1 MGSIAI
7 TDRANGTGIN
17 ATVTGLSGTGRL
29 YVSGFAVDLASRAF
43 TLARTFTQNE
53 TVTIALQNGPYFA
66 VFADDAGIQTPI
78 SFRVT
83 DGVLGV
89 HERCLQSIRELVLS
103 LALPGVPTDPS
114 LHKTHKRPVRSRA
127 EFGTQLEGLHYWKA
141 SETRQPSTNMSNTVI
156 FPIEMVFLKGNSL
169 SNISSDDWTMLRELI
184 GKSFPRCPLANVNEV
199 YEVRVV
205 PGALYGTFD
214 PAVPIDVQSLTF
226 QCFAELPSIAGA

>member
-17 ATVTGLSGTGRL
+17 ATVTGLVGTGRL
-29 YVSGFAVDLASRAF
+29 YVSGFAVDLASREF
-43 TLARTFTQNE
+43 TLARTFSQNE
-53 TVTIALQNGPYFA
+53 TATIALQNGPYFA
-66 VFADDAGIQTPI
+66 VFTDDAGIQSPF

-89 HERCLQSIRELVLS
+89 HERCLQAIRELVLS

-114 LHKTHKRPVRSRA
+114 LHKTHKRAIRSRA
-127 EFGTQLEGLHYWKA
+127 EFGAKLEGVHYVKS

-156 FPIEMVFLKGNSL
+156 FPIEMIYMRPKSGDNT
-169 SNISSDDWTMLRELI
+169 SSDSWTTMRELI

-199 YEVRVV
+199 YEVRVA
-205 PGALYGTFD
+205 PGPLYGAFD
-214 PAVPIDVQSLTF
+214 GSTELDVQSLTF
-226 QCFAELPSIAGA
+226 QCFAELPSVAGA